1 MGSLYKK
8 RGKFLTV
15 PPFYVYFC
23 YKIIR
28 KPRSNSLGARKIFMF
43 AEALPPEIQETD
55 TMMREDLQQSLGK
68 SHINP
73 AELSTFQRILLTTD
87 GTLTH
92 ILEAYL
98 YEQIQ
103 VVKLSENLTN
113 LTQDIKIMDLPKG
126 TEVIARKILL
136 RGKIS
141 RRNFLYAES
150 ILVPERLETKFRDE
164 LLKTKTPIGK
174 IWLEHRVETFKEIID
189 SGKESNNFLANY
201 FGVEAPA
208 DFFFR
213 TYCVYSH
220 RKASMMITEK
230 FPASFFT
237 QDF

>member
-1 MGSLYKK
+1 M
-8 RGKFLTV
+8 TIV
-15 PPFYVYFC
+15 
-23 YKIIR
+23 
-28 KPRSNSLGARKIFMF
+28 F
-43 AEALPPEIQETD
+43 AEALPPEMQETGAI
-55 TMMREDLQQSLGK
+55 MREDLQQTLGK
-68 SHINP
+68 SHIDP

-98 YEQIQ
+98 YEPIQ
-103 VVKLSENLTN
+103 VVKLSEKLTT
-113 LTQDIKIMDLPKG
+113 LTQDIKGMDLAKG

-136 RGKIS
+136 RGRIS

-150 ILVPERLETKFRDE
+150 ILVPERLEKRFRNE

-189 SGKESNNFLANY
+189 SGKEHNNLLGNY
-201 FGVEAPA
+201 FGVETGT

-213 TYCVYSH
+213 TYCVYSN
-220 RKASMMITEK
+220 RQATMMITEK

-237 QDF
+237 KDF

>member
-1 MGSLYKK
+1 
-8 RGKFLTV
+8 
-15 PPFYVYFC
+15 
-23 YKIIR
+23 
-28 KPRSNSLGARKIFMF
+28 MF
-43 AEALPPEIQETD
+43 AAALPPEMPETD
-55 TMMREDLQQSLGK
+55 AIMREDLQQTLDK

-98 YEQIQ
+98 YEQVQ
-103 VVKLSENLTN
+103 VVKLSEKSTT
-113 LTQDIKIMDLPKG
+113 LTQDLKSMDLSKG

-164 LLKTKTPIGK
+164 LLTTKTPIGK
-174 IWLEHRVETFKEIID
+174 IWFENRVETFKEIID
-189 SGKESNNFLANY
+189 SGKEKNNFLANY
-201 FGVEAPA
+201 FGLETNHS
-208 DFFFR
+208 FFFR

-220 RKASMMITEK
+220 DRATMMITEK

>member
-1 MGSLYKK
+1 
-8 RGKFLTV
+8 
-15 PPFYVYFC
+15 
-23 YKIIR
+23 
-28 KPRSNSLGARKIFMF
+28 MF
-43 AEALPPEIQETD
+43 AEALPPEIQATD
-55 TMMREDLQQSLGK
+55 PIMREDLQQTLGK

-103 VVKLSENLTN
+103 VIKLSEKLTN
-113 LTQDIKIMDLPKG
+113 LTQDIKIMNLDRG

-150 ILVPERLETKFRDE
+150 IIVPERLEKKFRDE

-174 IWLEHRVETFKEIID
+174 IWLDHRVETFKEIVD
-189 SGKESNNFLANY
+189 SGKEKNDLLANY
-201 FGVEAPA
+201 FGIETPA
-208 DFFFR
+208 YFFFR
-213 TYCVYSH
+213 TYCAYSQNQ
-220 RKASMMITEK
+220 ATMMITEK

-237 QDF
+237 KDF